1 MSLRYRRPACRE
13 RAERCRSRDAEHSEF
28 RPVVRLSGCSPG
40 EGSAI
45 SSRSFNCVSRDFGH
59 CQQCCPMSD
68 GRRQAQPRLGAP
80 GGLTT
85 SVGPAGHC
93 RVRYL
98 ARPAGAHRRAVPSF
112 VQRAT
117 LPRAPVPGR
126 GLGFKPLPR

>member
-80 GGLTT
+80 GA
-85 SVGPAGHC
+85 SPRAS
-93 RVRYL
+93 
-98 ARPAGAHRRAVPSF
+98 ARPVIAGSDTWPAPQEPIVGRSHRSSSER
-112 VQRAT
+112 RC
-117 LPRAPVPGR
+117 PGPPFQV
-126 GLGFKPLPR
+126 GG